1 MRIEAD
7 LRLGL
12 SGEVV
17 SELKGLVRQHP
28 LRERFV
34 ASLMLALYR
43 CGRTAEALRAFAA
56 FRERLV
62 DEVGVDPSRLIRDLE
77 EQILHDDQAL
87 LIDRETV
94 AANSGPRTGPT
105 VRGYGCETSRR
116 GAFGTVY
123 RLPPVVVARSRSR
136 YAPDLADIRGSF
148 ADSRRCPDR

>member
-1 MRIEAD
+1 MRVEAD

-56 FRERLV
+56 FRDRLV
-62 DEVGVDPSRLIRDLE
+62 AEIGVDPSRSIRSW
-77 EQILHDDQAL
+77 
-87 LIDRETV
+87 
-94 AANSGPRTGPT
+94 NN
-105 VRGYGCETSRR
+105 
-116 GAFGTVY
+116 
-123 RLPPVVVARSRSR
+123 RSS
-136 YAPDLADIRGSF
+136 AMTM
-148 ADSRRCPDR
+148 RC